1 MVALNKTHDVDVNTL
16 ELKVT
21 FRHINLNPKYI
32 QIIQIASCDMKER
45 GFLPRLKVWP
55 RRDAWDVS
63 RWYRRGLYAPREQC
77 CPSDELITV
86 KNADSEII
94 SGTESRRGREGGAP
108 LDLRYRK
115 QPPLFLSNKHIPT
128 RTLQEEKKNTS
139 RGRIKNQ
146 EWSRQVQTYNREPI
160 HQLISREQKVGKRYF
175 ALFNTKT

>member
-1 MVALNKTHDVDVNTL
+1 MYVNLSIKSSTKIVALNKTHAVDVNTL

-128 RTLQEEKKNTS
+128 RTLQEEKKKIRQGDALKIRS
-139 RGRIKNQ
+139 GREKSKLITENQ
-146 EWSRQVQTYNREPI
+146 FTN
-160 HQLISREQKVGKRYF
+160 LSRENKR
-175 ALFNTKT
+175 